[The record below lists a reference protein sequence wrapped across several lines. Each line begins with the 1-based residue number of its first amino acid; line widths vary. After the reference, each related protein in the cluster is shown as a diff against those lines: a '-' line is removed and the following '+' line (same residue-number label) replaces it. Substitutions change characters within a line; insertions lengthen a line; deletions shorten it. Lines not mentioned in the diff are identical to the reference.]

1 MRSDAHVDGLDVAL
15 EEALAGAA
23 SVVGVGIEADH
34 LPSILAARRRTEGE
48 KWRLCCSGD
57 VVESLGRSFVL
68 GTDVATAVET
78 GRMAIRTPAAGASA
92 EDASESAAEADAS
105 AARDRTYLVA
115 ADRVHA
121 LAGPA
126 DDRSIATTTDP
137 ETVDG
142 LRAAAT
148 ARFDAARP
156 ADVGMP
162 PRDRLYRTAR
172 EALGERF
179 AADLERVLEPLEPG
193 VLDRSRT
200 VTDRTVLV
208 ALGARHDLLFHDVR
222 VWAESVGIAPR
233 QSFTADRRALVAC
246 GVIETVKVPLGIGHP
261 NYRLR
266 ALDDRLLGVPADR
279 LVAALREW
287 LDDVDVDDLTAA
299 ADRHRPDDDRPAWD
313 RRS

>member
-1 MRSDAHVDGLDVAL
+1 MSSDARADGLDVAL
-15 EEALAGAA
+15 EEALTGAS
-23 SVVGVGIEADH
+23 SVVGVGIGTDH
-34 LPSILAARRRTEGE
+34 LPSILAARRRAEGE
-48 KWRLCCSGD
+48 TWRLCCTRG

-78 GRMAIRTPAAGASA
+78 GLVAIRTPESGASTGDGSGSPA
-92 EDASESAAEADAS
+92 ADDGSAAH
-105 AARDRTYLVA
+105 DRTYLVA
-115 ADRVHA
+115 DGRVHA

-126 DDRSIATTTDP
+126 GDRSLATTTDP
-137 ETVDG
+137 ETVHG

-148 ARFDAARP
+148 ERFEVSRP

-162 PRDRLYRTAR
+162 PRGRLYRTAR
-172 EALGERF
+172 EALDERF
-179 AADLERVLEPLEPG
+179 AADLERLLEPLEPG
-193 VLDRSRT
+193 ALDRSRT

-222 VWAESVGIAPR
+222 VWAESTGIASR

-266 ALDDRLLGVPADR
+266 ALDDRLLGVPAR
-279 LVAALREW
+279 QLVAALREW
-287 LDDVDVDDLTAA
+287 LDGVDVDELSADD
-299 ADRHRPDDDRPAWD
+299 DRHRPDDDRPVWD